1 MCENKLGQHYNAIS
15 LTGVEV
21 QAQHGWKVKK
31 LTEKEA
37 CGYNANTQ
45 LHKSEALLEMLN
57 RPDVQNLC
65 CRFTAENFVALTL
78 CNSLNSYAQQCT
90 MHTNKSL

>member
-1 MCENKLGQHYNAIS
+1 MNDLACMCENKLGQHYNAIS

-31 LTEKEA
+31 LTEEEA

-45 LHKSEALLEMLN
+45 LHKNEVLLEMLK
-57 RPDVQNLC
+57 
-65 CRFTAENFVALTL
+65 T
-78 CNSLNSYAQQCT
+78 S
-90 MHTNKSL
+90 

>member
-15 LTGVEV
+15 LAGVGV

-37 CGYNANTQ
+37 REYNATTQ
-45 LHKSEALLEMLN
+45 LHKNEALLEMLN
-57 RPDVQNLC
+57 RPDVQKPLLQIHC
-65 CRFTAENFVALTL
+65 
-78 CNSLNSYAQQCT
+78 
-90 MHTNKSL
+90 